1 MSMKKDDLLS
11 KLGAKSSSEGAVKT
25 EPSQSSARADSR
37 AQVTETGPAL
47 GRGSD
52 MLKAAAI
59 KSESPA
65 NDSQA
70 TTDGS
75 DVAVINS
82 KVEPSVSVSNSSGNS
97 STETDNWT
105 LDNALKE
112 IKKLREE
119 NKATRIKYS
128 EAVDNLKKESDTRI
142 TAKEQ
147 ELHDLIQAKTELEE
161 LKAKE
166 EDRKRDLSEKLA
178 HRESLLG
185 EFKAKLETE
194 RRAYQ
199 EELQKMEATVQQYRA
214 EQEAQMEVHKQR
226 LETELA
232 AVPEKYKDIATYIVK
247 GAGDPR
253 DALVALNEAKLKGL
267 FEDKKV
273 VVSHSVPG
281 AADGARASK
290 EKLDAA
296 VGAAREKM
304 NSSDKIRE
312 GLKQIRSGETNT
324 AFRIR

>member
-1 MSMKKDDLLS
+1 MKKDDLLT
-11 KLGAKSSSEGAVKT
+11 KLGAKTSSEGAVKT
-25 EPSQSSARADSR
+25 EPSQSSARAESR
-37 AQVTETGPAL
+37 AQAVETGPAL
-47 GRGSD
+47 GRGAD
-52 MLKAAAI
+52 MLRGLST

-70 TTDGS
+70 YTDGS
-75 DVAVINS
+75 ATDAVTA
-82 KVEPSVSVSNSSGNS
+82 KEEPTVSVSNSSGS
-97 STETDNWT
+97 SATEADNWT
-105 LDNALKE
+105 LENALKE

-128 EAVDNLKKESDTRI
+128 EAVDHLKKESDTRI

-147 ELHDLIQAKTELEE
+147 ELHDLVQAKNELEE

-178 HRESLLG
+178 HRERLLT
-185 EFKAKLETE
+185 ETKSRMEVEKKAYEDEL
-194 RRAYQ
+194 RRMQA
-199 EELQKMEATVQQYRA
+199 EVQQFRA
-214 EQEAQMEVHKQR
+214 EQEAQMEIHKQR
-226 LETELA
+226 LETEIA
-232 AVPEKYKDIATYIVK
+232 SVPEKFKDIATYIVK

-290 EKLDAA
+290 EKLEAA

-312 GLKQIRSGETNT
+312 GLKQIRSGETNS
-324 AFRIR
+324 AFRTR